1 MAVHEL
7 HVSIYGRHAGVITRS
22 GGKVRFAYD
31 EAYATDS
38 GATPL
43 SLSLPLESIE
53 YERRPVLAYLD
64 GLLPDHVHVRSRW
77 AQEHGVT
84 EGDVLSLIGAVG
96 LDVAGAVQ
104 FRTDQTAAEP
114 VGALR
119 RIDEDELEQRIRHLR
134 EDGVDWAAGDAEASW
149 SLAGAQSKFT
159 LARDGGHWAIPTGSA
174 PSTHILKPG
183 ITALEDQALIEHVS
197 MRALS
202 AAGLEVAH
210 TEYVE
215 FGAEPAILI
224 ERYDRRTMRST
235 VRIHQEDL
243 TQAFALMPE
252 RKYEDKGGPGLQQ
265 IGQLLGANDPD
276 GRGRFA
282 DAIIANYLIGAPDA
296 HAKNYSLLLVRRSA
310 RLAPLYDVASGLT
323 YRKDGS
329 LRFTK
334 AAMSIGGERRFG
346 AVLPEHWR
354 KAAKNLGVDG
364 DALLERVRELASA
377 IPDALRDEVERLPH
391 EAARQRLRGT
401 LVPAAAKLSSETLE
415 SLATVRERRWAEGRA
430 VAIAAAGPQPRK
442 GKGLGGGQFMRTPQP
457 PTTGTLPSPS

>member
-7 HVSIYGRHAGVITRS
+7 HVSIYGRHAGVITCS

-31 EAYATDS
+31 ESYADDN

-43 SLSLPLESIE
+43 SLSLPLESLE
-53 YERRPVLAYLD
+53 HQRRPVMAYLD
-64 GLLPDHVHVRSRW
+64 GLLPDHVRVRSRW
-77 AQEHGVT
+77 AQEHRVT
-84 EGDVLSLIGAVG
+84 EGDVISLIGAVG

-104 FRTDQTAAEP
+104 FHTDPTAAQHA
-114 VGALR
+114 GGLR
-119 RIDEDELEQRIRHLR
+119 PIDDLELEERIRHLR
-134 EDGVDWAAGDAEASW
+134 EDGADWAAGDPEAFW

-159 LARDGGHWAIPTGSA
+159 LARDGDHWAIATGSA

-202 AAGLEVAH
+202 AVGLDVAR
-210 TEYVE
+210 TEYAE
-215 FGAEPAILI
+215 FGAEPAIII
-224 ERYDRRTMRST
+224 ERYDRRTRRST
-235 VRIHQEDL
+235 LRIHQEDL

-265 IGQLLGANDPD
+265 IGQLLGGIDTE
-276 GRGRFA
+276 GRTRFA

-310 RLAPLYDVASGLT
+310 MLAPLYDVASGLT
-323 YRKDGS
+323 YRKDDT

-334 AAMSIGGERRFG
+334 AAMSIGGERHFG
-346 AVLPEHWR
+346 AVQPEHWR
-354 KAAKNLGVDG
+354 KAAKNLGVDAG
-364 DALLERVRELASA
+364 GMLERVRELAST

-391 EAARQRLRGT
+391 EAARQRLRDK
-401 LVPAAAKLSSETLE
+401 LVPAAARLSADTLE

-430 VAIAAAGPQPRK
+430 AAIAAAGPQPRK
-442 GKGLGGGQFMRTPQP
+442 GKGLGGGQFMHTPQP

>member
-1 MAVHEL
+1 MPVHQL
-7 HVSIYGRHAGVITRS
+7 HVSIYGRHAGIITRT

-31 EAYATDS
+31 EAYAAHD

-53 YERRPVLAYLD
+53 HGRRPVMAYLD
-64 GLLPDHVHVRSRW
+64 GLLPDHVRVRSRW
-77 AQEHGVT
+77 AQEHGVA

-104 FRTDQTAAEP
+104 FHTDPTAAP
-114 VGALR
+114 VAGGLR
-119 RIDEDELEQRIRHLR
+119 RIDERELEERIRHLR
-134 EDGVDWAAGDAEASW
+134 EDGADWAANDPEASW

-159 LARDGGHWAIPTGSA
+159 LARDGEHWAIATGSA

-202 AAGLEVAH
+202 AVGLDVAA
-210 TEYVE
+210 TEYAE
-215 FGAEPAILI
+215 FGAEPAIII
-224 ERYDRRTMRST
+224 ERFDRRTRGG
-235 VRIHQEDL
+235 VLRIHQEDL
-243 TQAFALMPE
+243 VQAFALMPE
-252 RKYEDKGGPGLQQ
+252 RKYEDKGGPGLLK
-265 IGQLLGANDPD
+265 IGALLGTVDPD
-276 GRGRFA
+276 GRDRFA

-310 RLAPLYDVASGLT
+310 KFAPLYDVASGLT
-323 YRKDGS
+323 YRKEGS
-329 LRFTK
+329 LRFTS

-354 KAAKNLGVDG
+354 RAAKNLGVDG
-364 DALLERVRELASA
+364 DAVIERVRELAGA

-391 EAARQRLRGT
+391 KAARQRLRDN
-401 LVPAAAKLSSETLE
+401 LVPAAAKLSADTLE
-415 SLATVRERRWAEGRA
+415 SLTTVSERRWAKGRA
-430 VAIAAAGPQPRK
+430 GAIAASAPQPRR
-442 GKGLGGGQFMRTPQP
+442 GKGLGGGQFMRKPHDKQRE
-457 PTTGTLPSPS
+457 G